1 MMVDVVTYMF
11 NFLAERLKHV
21 GHVEVSA
28 RNLRLRRLYLE
39 LVPPLISV
47 ITLMAVTIS
56 ALHNALNVLVL
67 DRIASHASTSATD
80 TSAPSPLQEEQPD
93 LYIMFVFSGL
103 NLILD
108 FLNVGC
114 FARVDQAVGLPGQV
128 TRQSLQHSND
138 NPHAEP
144 LDSAMNE
151 STPLVSSHSHHHIP
165 SSGMTNGNQIGLS
178 EFVMDEAT
186 SEDSVDA
193 TGTLN
198 LNMCSAWTH
207 VCADTLRS
215 VAVLVA
221 SGVAFVLPQ
230 WLSPRQA
237 DAGGAVIVSIIILV
251 SLVPLMQGLY
261 LTACKIR
268 DIWFG
273 VPENAPHHS
282 HDLAKFYVS

>member
-21 GHVEVSA
+21 GPVEVSA
-28 RNLRLRRLYLE
+28 RNLRLHRLYLE

-47 ITLMAVTIS
+47 ITLMAVTIA
-56 ALHNALNVLVL
+56 ALRNALDVLVL
-67 DRIASHASTSATD
+67 DRIASRASTSGTD
-80 TSAPSPLQEEQPD
+80 PSGPTPQQEEQPD

-103 NLILD
+103 NLLLD

-128 TRQSLQHSND
+128 TRQSLHHPND
-138 NPHAEP
+138 NHHAEA
-144 LDSAMNE
+144 LESAMNE
-151 STPLVSSHSHHHIP
+151 STPLVSSHNHIHH
-165 SSGMTNGNQIGLS
+165 SGMNNGNNQIGLS
-178 EFVMDEAT
+178 ELVTDEAT

-268 DIWFG
+268 DLWFG
-273 VPENAPHHS
+273 VPENDPHHS